1 MLRPAATL
9 GILAAFFNALLGVT
23 PAQAS
28 LSRDLVTLGN
38 RHYLRGETSEA
49 REAYRKA
56 LAVETQDPVAH
67 YNLGV
72 VLFEIGDLDG
82 ALTHFEQSAHADPD
96 RPQPWSNLAIVLCA
110 SGYFDQAEN
119 VARRGIAV
127 DSQFAPAYNNL
138 GLILDA
144 LGRPDEARAAFER
157 AVAIDLRAAEAQNN
171 LGNSLARANELKGAR
186 AAYDGGIL
194 ANGKLA
200 YIYFNRGLLSIRRG
214 NYMEAVRDWER
225 ARRLDPGAAPDFVI
239 ASVALQGGDYQS
251 AIRHFEAVD
260 EEGAHPRGPVSVDD
274 LKPLFSPSGIMDP
287 ALQEAL
293 RAVAPSGKSASSE
306 DASGK
311 KTVDPK
317 LLSKDYADLGR
328 VSRDRGLDA
337 RAEQLLA
344 DAIRLDP
351 GNDSARETLGSLYL
365 GERRAEEALLVLA
378 PLGEQPD
385 ASAAQLT
392 LLADAHEKAHH
403 LAEAALLYQRSIALD
418 SRNAHAH
425 VGIGWIQVRSRRY
438 DEGIDAI
445 RRGVSLKPKDSYAR
459 VTLADAL
466 QVADRPDAADREY
479 RRALRNDPRDAR
491 AHAHYASF
499 LASQVRYGD
508 AEKHYSKALQYDP
521 DAAGVADELAR
532 LRTRKRPKIDS
543 IWEGIV
549 VMPLLPFIGV
559 TSLASRV
566 FK

>member
-1 MLRPAATL
+1 MLRPAAML
-9 GILAAFFNALLGVT
+9 GILALLFIALPGVA

-28 LSRDLVTLGN
+28 LNRDLVTQGN
-38 RHYLRGETSEA
+38 HHYLRGETNEA

-56 LAVETQDPVAH
+56 LAVKAQDPVAH

-72 VLFEIGDLDG
+72 VLFEIGDLEG
-82 ALTHFEQSAHADPD
+82 ALTHFEQSTHADPD
-96 RPQPWSNLAIVLCA
+96 RPQAWNNLAIVLCA
-110 SGYFDQAEN
+110 TGYFDQAESA
-119 VARRGIAV
+119 ARRGIAV

-144 LGRPDEARAAFER
+144 LARPDEARAAFER

-171 LGNSLARANELKGAR
+171 LGNSLARAKELEGAR

-200 YIYFNRGLLSIRRG
+200 YLYFNRGLLSIRLG
-214 NYMEAVRDWER
+214 DYKEAIRDWER
-225 ARRLDPGAAPDFVI
+225 ARRLDPEAAPDFVI
-239 ASVALQGGDYQS
+239 ASVALQGGDYQK
-251 AIRHFEAVD
+251 AISHFEAVD
-260 EEGAHPRGPVSVDD
+260 EEGARPRGPISVDD
-274 LKPLFSPSGIMDP
+274 LKPLFSPSGIVDP

-293 RAVAPSGKSASSE
+293 RAAAPSGRSAPPE

-337 RAEQLLA
+337 RAAQLLA

-351 GNDSARETLGSLYL
+351 GNDSARETLGRLYL
-365 GERRAEEALLVLA
+365 GERRPEEAILVLA
-378 PLGEQPD
+378 PLGKKPD

-392 LLADAHEKAHH
+392 LLADAHEEAHH
-403 LAEAALLYQRSIALD
+403 LAEAARLYQRSIALD
-418 SRNAHAH
+418 PGNAHAH

-438 DEGIDAI
+438 EEGIGAI

-459 VTLADAL
+459 VTLADAF
-466 QVADRPDAADREY
+466 QVSDKPDPAEREY
-479 RRALRNDPRDAR
+479 RRALRNNPRDAR

-499 LASQVRYGD
+499 LASQVRYAE
-508 AEKHYSKALQYDP
+508 AEKHYTKALQYDP
-521 DAAGVADELAR
+521 EVAGVADELTR
-532 LRTRKRPKIDS
+532 LRTRKKPKIDT

-559 TSLASRV
+559 ASLASKV
-566 FK
+566 LK